1 MKKQEQNY
9 WKETNENFAK
19 SIARKPV
26 VYLSL
31 RVNTVEVI
39 KIYNLKMVYKDGT

>member
-1 MKKQEQNY
+1 MSEQDY

-26 VYLSL
+26 VDLTL
-31 RVNTVEVI
+31 RVNT
-39 KIYNLKMVYKDGT
+39 YC